1 MIQQKLSESEGANLT
16 NDEALKIGK
25 VAQKKAEQI
34 RKKGGSLADNDAS
47 YLDWFADSSFS
58 RNLKK
63 MTRVMNGGETDNREQ
78 IFKIVSDVI
87 GKERA
92 QLIARGKY

>member
-47 YLDWFADSSFS
+47 YLD
-58 RNLKK
+58 
-63 MTRVMNGGETDNREQ
+63 
-78 IFKIVSDVI
+78 
-87 GKERA
+87 
-92 QLIARGKY
+92 